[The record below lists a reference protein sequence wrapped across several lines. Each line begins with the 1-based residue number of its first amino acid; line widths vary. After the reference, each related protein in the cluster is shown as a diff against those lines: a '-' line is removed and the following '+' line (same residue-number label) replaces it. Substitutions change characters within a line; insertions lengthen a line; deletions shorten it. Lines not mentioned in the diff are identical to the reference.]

1 MCRYD
6 VSAILSIYW
15 LPQVALAA
23 ALSTPPLALGP
34 SRRHWMN
41 FQTHKPDQ
49 SRPKKFK
56 ETDSAFAGT
65 IGRALLPLST
75 KTPLFNDRTIFSF
88 GAHFV
93 AIFVVLI

>member
-1 MCRYD
+1 

-49 SRPKKFK
+49 SRPKNSRKPIQHSPAQL
-56 ETDSAFAGT
+56 EE
-65 IGRALLPLST
+65 LPASLST
-75 KTPLFNDRTIFSF
+75 KTPLFSDKPIFSF

-93 AIFVVLI
+93 AIFVVLIK